1 MPDNQTIINDNWKG
15 TTDGGSFGINSLFFM
30 LRVFGLRTMYFFMAF
45 AIPFYV
51 FFRKEARQGIMSY
64 YQKIH
69 GLPTSRSF
77 FKVFKNNFLFGKMM
91 FDRFSIMAGDRNF
104 RIDFINNDKFWNLCE
119 QKEGFMLGSSHIGSF
134 ELAGYM
140 FHQDKKKINSLVFD
154 GETAAM
160 QKRRIE
166 AFAKNGITGIAVKS
180 DMSHIFAI
188 KNAFDNGEIVS
199 MPCDRMLGSNK
210 KIQVLINGVETN
222 LPLGPFIT
230 AAQMNVKLLSVFVMR
245 EKFRHY
251 KVYVNEISA
260 EQNLSSKE
268 KAKFYAD
275 SFAEEIQKILNLY
288 PDQWFNFYNFWN

>member
-1 MPDNQTIINDNWKG
+1 MPDSQAVTSSSWKG
-15 TTDGGSFGINSLFFM
+15 TTDGGDFGINSLFFM
-30 LRVFGLRTMYFFMAF
+30 IRVFGLRTMYFFMAF

-51 FFRKEARQGIMSY
+51 FFRKEARTGIMNY

-69 GLPTSRSF
+69 GFPKSRSF
-77 FKVFKNNFLFGKMM
+77 FRVFTNNFLFGKMM
-91 FDRFSIMAGDRNF
+91 FDRFAIMAGDRNF
-104 RIDFINNDKFWNLCE
+104 NIEFINNDKFWDLIE
-119 QKEGFMLGSSHIGSF
+119 QPEGFMLGSSHIGSF

-154 GETAAM
+154 GESAAM
-160 QKRRIE
+160 QRRRIE
-166 AFAKNGITGIAVKS
+166 AFNKNGITEIAVKS
-180 DMSHIFAI
+180 DMSHVFAI

-199 MPCDRMLGSNK
+199 MPCDRMLGSTKNIK
-210 KIQVLINGVETN
+210 VFINNVETY

-230 AAQMNVKLLSVFVMR
+230 SAQMNVKLLSVFVMR

-260 EQNLSSKE
+260 DEVLPSRD
-268 KAKFYAD
+268 KAKIYAD
-275 SFAEEIQKILNLY
+275 SFANDIQEIINHY